1 MPKIYDIK
9 NLILVGA
16 MLCALGM
23 MTACKSGTANNKEKT
38 LVGHWETVAAT
49 ERWDCSESPEEM
61 VAAGSAADT
70 TQYNPKLDSAEYR
83 YISFDIDEDSI
94 TMVEHDKGGCDP
106 VPPLEISKSTHA
118 SRTPSRGTTQGIIPS
133 NGRLWNS
140 PRTNWYSRTST
151 TLRTAPSLKLTR

>member
-1 MPKIYDIK
+1 MKK
-9 NLILVGA
+9 LFLFGA
-16 MLCALGM
+16 MVCAIGM
-23 MTACKSGTANNKEKT
+23 MSACKSGTANNKEKT
-38 LVGHWETVAAT
+38 IVGHWETVAAT
-49 ERWDCSESPEEM
+49 EEWDCSESPEEM

-94 TMVEHDKGGCDP
+94 TMVEHNKGGCDP
-106 VPPLEISKSTHA
+106 CLRWKFQKVGSATLA
-118 SRTPSRGTTQGIIPS
+118 ARTPSRGTTQGIIPS

-151 TLRTAPSLKLTR
+151 T